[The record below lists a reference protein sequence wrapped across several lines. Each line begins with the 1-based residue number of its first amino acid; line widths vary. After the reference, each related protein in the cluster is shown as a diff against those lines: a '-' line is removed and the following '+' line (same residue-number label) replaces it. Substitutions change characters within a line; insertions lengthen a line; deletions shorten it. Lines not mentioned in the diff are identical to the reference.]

1 MRLLTCAVL
10 TLAAARRG
18 SIETPLLRHESPN
31 ATVPLLAQVRN
42 PDETQDWIKQVQDSP
57 VNDAM
62 HSLGF
67 DGLDRPS
74 DVMKWTC
81 FTLLTLL
88 ALVLFGGW
96 YHLPDGG
103 TVYGWSTRSVKI
115 GLLLFTWWVSGTVVM
130 MLIEGYTLGT
140 SVYIM
145 AQIVT
150 TVGYGDF
157 CPSVWYTQLFMS
169 FYVILC
175 ILVIAGVVSSIA
187 DDVMSSFDKKLK
199 QNVTTCSQTPRG
211 IDPERQDY
219 RYIYGQRFYEVWT
232 KYSDIFI
239 AAGLFW
245 GMVFLGTWYYGYLEG
260 CTCSYGKTKI
270 DGCSEETQEM
280 CRATGGNDKTY
291 MEAFYMSCITLTTVG
306 FGDYTP
312 MSQHGRIFGA
322 AWMLLGVAAT
332 GNFVRA
338 FSEVFM
344 MEAQKS
350 REVDV
355 QKCFHIIDKNGDG
368 SLDRFEFVSFI
379 LLEHGLVTKEMLDD
393 INEQYDVLDYK
404 KTGEVTLQMILDHE
418 TGGKVNIGKKLEPQA
433 AGGASHLLRK
443 ATQAAQSAG
452 Q

>member
-1 MRLLTCAVL
+1 MRLTFAVL
-10 TLAAARRG
+10 ALAAGRRG
-18 SIETPLLRHESPN
+18 ATETPTLLRHESTPN
-31 ATVPLLAQVRN
+31 ATVPLLAQLRN
-42 PDETQDWIKQVQDSP
+42 PDEDQEWIKQVQDSP

-62 HSLGF
+62 HSLGI
-67 DGLDRPS
+67 DVLDRPS
-74 DVMKWTC
+74 DVMKWTV
-81 FTLLTLL
+81 FVLLMLL
-88 ALVLFGGW
+88 AIVLFGGW

-115 GLLLFTWWVSGTVVM
+115 GLLLFTWWVSGTAVM
-130 MLIEGYTLGT
+130 MLIEGYTFGT
-140 SVYIM
+140 SIYIM
-145 AQIVT
+145 SQIVT

-157 CPSVWYTQLFMS
+157 CPTVWYTQLFMS

-199 QNVTTCSQTPRG
+199 QNVVAQTPRG
-211 IDPERQDY
+211 INPEENSY

-232 KYSDIFI
+232 KYSDVLI

-245 GMVFLGTWYYGYLEG
+245 GMVSLGTWYFGYFQG

-270 DGCSEETQEM
+270 EGCSEATQEM
-280 CRATGGNDKTY
+280 CLATGGNDMTY

-306 FGDYTP
+306 FGDFTP

-322 AWMLLGVAAT
+322 VWMLLGVAAT

-355 QKCFHIIDKNGDG
+355 KSCFHIIDKDGDG
-368 SLDRFEFVSFI
+368 TLDRFEFVSFI
-379 LLEHGLVTKEMLDD
+379 LLEHGLVTAEMLND
-393 INEQYDVLDYK
+393 INSQYDILDSS
-404 KTGEVTLQMILDHE
+404 KTGRVTLQMIMDHE
-418 TGGKVNIGKKLEPQA
+418 TGGKLTVGKKPEEKQ

-443 ATQAAQSAG
+443 ATSAAQSK
-452 Q
+452 